1 MRKLYNLIF
10 IILLFCGCGS
20 QDGQR
25 MLDRAGTVIND
36 DPDSAL
42 AILDCMDENHL
53 SRSQRMKRL
62 LLLTNAQN
70 KCDTIFRS
78 DSIQRILVDYYE
90 HHGSA
95 NDRMLAHYLLGRAYY
110 DMGEMPMALECFL
123 KAAECADTTQ
133 SDCNYALLSRTYGQA
148 SAVFFQQN
156 LLEEDLKYN
165 NLSIKYAWMAK
176 DTLCAINSIVGKIA
190 PYKRLHQKDSVYK
203 LCEVASTLA
212 RHCGYNAHSAA
223 ILGSNILD
231 LVESHSL
238 QKAKEYMDIYESQSG
253 YFDDNHQ
260 IAKGREVY
268 YYSKGLYYLG
278 VEKYDSAEYFFR
290 KELHE
295 GKDFNNQNAGSR
307 GLALL
312 FQRIHQPDSAAKY
325 ALYSY
330 AMNDSV
336 YAHMAT
342 AEVEKMRSM
351 YNYSRY
357 QKLARLA
364 NERSK
369 KLQDKQHY
377 SILSIFLLVI
387 VGTFI
392 LWKERQKKKNAYA
405 QYKRSII
412 SLARLQSEVIKLHSH
427 SNNIEQALS
436 QAQAYIGKMSANTK
450 DMEDLINQK
459 EKEIEQLQSE
469 IQQYPTRRNKD
480 ESTIRMK
487 IEKSDIFK
495 YLDKQASTGQQL
507 KNDKWQDVYVLTIN
521 AYPEFFRFIS
531 SKKYALNEK
540 EFNTCILIRLRLR
553 PKDICNLLG
562 VSLAYISKIRA
573 NMMKK
578 LFDEEGSAKEFDERI
593 CKL

>member
-110 DMGEMPMALECFL
+110 DMGEMPMALNAYQL
-123 KAAECADTTQ
+123 ALADTTETEHDYYQ
-133 SDCNYALLSRTYGQA
+133 LTRITAQMSKIYYHQNLLNYQIDFINKSVKYALLG
-148 SAVFFQQN
+148 
-156 LLEEDLKYN
+156 
-165 NLSIKYAWMAK
+165 K
-176 DTLCAINSIVGKIA
+176 DTLGAINNYV
-190 PYKRLHQKDSVYK
+190 
-203 LCEVASTLA
+203 
-212 RHCGYNAHSAA
+212 
-223 ILGSNILD
+223 
-231 LVESHSL
+231 
-238 QKAKEYMDIYESQSG
+238 QKAKSYDMLGVSDSVISICENASRLFMERGLERQSSQMMALLALHYIKRGEFEKAKQSLDVYRTRSG
-253 YFDDNHQ
+253 FFDDDNN
-260 IAKGREVY
+260 IVSNRII
-268 YYSKGLYYLG
+268 YYSIMGEYYTSI
-278 VEKYDSAEYFFR
+278 EKYDSAEFFFR

-351 YNYSRY
+351 YDYTRY
-357 QKLARLA
+357 QNLAYKAETESNQKTTFIKGISFVFILILLIMLYIVQRYKQKRKY
-364 NERSK
+364 ERSIYK
-369 KLQDKQHY
+369 RRIDELEKTQMDILILRQHEEDYQD
-377 SILSIFLLVI
+377 IIEE
-387 VGTFI
+387 
-392 LWKERQKKKNAYA
+392 KER
-405 QYKRSII
+405 
-412 SLARLQSEVIKLHSH
+412 
-427 SNNIEQALS
+427 NIEELQEQINKYQQNHKQRKNELQTAKENSPLFKKIQKLEASGQKLS
-436 QAQAYIGKMSANTK
+436 L
-450 DMEDLINQK
+450 EDLQK
-459 EKEIEQLQSE
+459 LRQYVIEH
-469 IQQYPTRRNKD
+469 YPTCYK
-480 ESTIRMK
+480 
-487 IEKSDIFK
+487 
-495 YLDKQASTGQQL
+495 
-507 KNDKWQDVYVLTIN
+507 
-521 AYPEFFRFIS
+521 FIS
-531 SKKYALNEK
+531 DNQYNLNVM
-540 EFNTCILIRLRLR
+540 EFNTCILIRLGYA
-553 PKDICNLLG
+553 PKVISHFIDC
-562 VSLAYISKIRA
+562 SPAYISKIRITLLKR
-573 NMMKK
+573 MYGIEGKPHD
-578 LFDEEGSAKEFDERI
+578 FDQRI
-593 CKL
+593 TLLD

>member
-1 MRKLYNLIF
+1 
-10 IILLFCGCGS
+10 
-20 QDGQR
+20 
-25 MLDRAGTVIND
+25 
-36 DPDSAL
+36 
-42 AILDCMDENHL
+42 
-53 SRSQRMKRL
+53 
-62 LLLTNAQN
+62 
-70 KCDTIFRS
+70 
-78 DSIQRILVDYYE
+78 
-90 HHGSA
+90 
-95 NDRMLAHYLLGRAYY
+95 
-110 DMGEMPMALECFL
+110 
-123 KAAECADTTQ
+123 
-133 SDCNYALLSRTYGQA
+133 
-148 SAVFFQQN
+148 
-156 LLEEDLKYN
+156 
-165 NLSIKYAWMAK
+165 MAK

-521 AYPEFFRFIS
+521 AYPEFYRFIS

>member
-165 NLSIKYAWMAK
+165 NISIKYAWMAK

-351 YNYSRY
+351 YDYTRY
-357 QKLARLA
+357 QNLAYKAETESNQKTTFIKGISFVFILILLIMLYIVQRYKQKRKY
-364 NERSK
+364 ERSIYK
-369 KLQDKQHY
+369 RRIDELEKTQMDILILRQHEEDYQD
-377 SILSIFLLVI
+377 IIEE
-387 VGTFI
+387 
-392 LWKERQKKKNAYA
+392 KER
-405 QYKRSII
+405 
-412 SLARLQSEVIKLHSH
+412 
-427 SNNIEQALS
+427 NIEELQEQINKYQQNHKQRKNELQTAKENSPLFKKIQKLEASGQKLS
-436 QAQAYIGKMSANTK
+436 L
-450 DMEDLINQK
+450 EDLQK
-459 EKEIEQLQSE
+459 LRQYVIEH
-469 IQQYPTRRNKD
+469 YPTCYK
-480 ESTIRMK
+480 
-487 IEKSDIFK
+487 
-495 YLDKQASTGQQL
+495 
-507 KNDKWQDVYVLTIN
+507 
-521 AYPEFFRFIS
+521 FIS
-531 SKKYALNEK
+531 DNQYNLNVM
-540 EFNTCILIRLRLR
+540 EFNTCILIRLGYA
-553 PKDICNLLG
+553 PKVISHFIDC
-562 VSLAYISKIRA
+562 SPAYISKIRITLLKR
-573 NMMKK
+573 MYGIEGKPHD
-578 LFDEEGSAKEFDERI
+578 FDQRI
-593 CKL
+593 TLLD

>member
-110 DMGEMPMALECFL
+110 DMGEMPMALNAYQL
-123 KAAECADTTQ
+123 ALADTTETEHDYYQ
-133 SDCNYALLSRTYGQA
+133 LTRITAQMSKIYYHQNLLNYQIDYINKSVKYALLG
-148 SAVFFQQN
+148 
-156 LLEEDLKYN
+156 
-165 NLSIKYAWMAK
+165 K
-176 DTLCAINSIVGKIA
+176 DTLGAINNYV
-190 PYKRLHQKDSVYK
+190 
-203 LCEVASTLA
+203 
-212 RHCGYNAHSAA
+212 
-223 ILGSNILD
+223 
-231 LVESHSL
+231 
-238 QKAKEYMDIYESQSG
+238 QKAKSYDMLGVSDSVISICENASRLFVERGLERQSSQMMALLALHYIKRGEFEKAKQSLDVYRTRSG
-253 YFDDNHQ
+253 FFDDDNN
-260 IAKGREVY
+260 IVSNRII
-268 YYSKGLYYLG
+268 YYSIMGEYYTSI
-278 VEKYDSAEYFFR
+278 EKYDSAEYFFR

-351 YNYSRY
+351 YDYTRY
-357 QKLARLA
+357 QNLAYKA
-364 NERSK
+364 ETESNQK
-369 KLQDKQHY
+369 T
-377 SILSIFLLVI
+377 
-387 VGTFI
+387 TFI
-392 LWKERQKKKNAYA
+392 KGISFVFILILLFMLYIVQRYKQKRMYEKSIYKRRIDELEKTQMDILILRQHEEDYQDIIEEKER
-405 QYKRSII
+405 
-412 SLARLQSEVIKLHSH
+412 
-427 SNNIEQALS
+427 NIEELQEQINKYQQNHKQRKNELQTSKENSPLFKKIQKLEASGQKLS
-436 QAQAYIGKMSANTK
+436 L
-450 DMEDLINQK
+450 EDLQK
-459 EKEIEQLQSE
+459 LRQYVIEH
-469 IQQYPTRRNKD
+469 YPTCYK
-480 ESTIRMK
+480 
-487 IEKSDIFK
+487 
-495 YLDKQASTGQQL
+495 
-507 KNDKWQDVYVLTIN
+507 
-521 AYPEFFRFIS
+521 FIS
-531 SKKYALNEK
+531 DNQYNLNVM
-540 EFNTCILIRLRLR
+540 EFNTCILIRLGYA
-553 PKDICNLLG
+553 PKVISHFIDC
-562 VSLAYISKIRA
+562 SPAYISKIRITLLKR
-573 NMMKK
+573 MYGIEGKPHD
-578 LFDEEGSAKEFDERI
+578 FDQRI
-593 CKL
+593 TLLD

>member
-1 MRKLYNLIF
+1 
-10 IILLFCGCGS
+10 
-20 QDGQR
+20 

-133 SDCNYALLSRTYGQA
+133 SDCNYALLSRVYGQA
-148 SAVFFQQN
+148 SKVFFQQS
-156 LLEEDLKYN
+156 LLEEDLKYS

-278 VEKYDSAEYFFR
+278 IEKYDSAEFYFR
-290 KELHE
+290 KELRE

-377 SILSIFLLVI
+377 SILSIFLLAI

-450 DMEDLINQK
+450 DMENLINQK

-521 AYPEFFRFIS
+521 AYPEFYRFIS

>member
-1 MRKLYNLIF
+1 MRKLYNSIF

-110 DMGEMPMALECFL
+110 DMGEMPMALDAYISAL
-123 KAAECADTTQ
+123 ADTTENEHDYYQ
-133 SDCNYALLSRTYGQA
+133 LTRISAQMSKIYYDQNLLNYQIDYINKSVKYALLG
-148 SAVFFQQN
+148 
-156 LLEEDLKYN
+156 
-165 NLSIKYAWMAK
+165 K
-176 DTLCAINSIVGKIA
+176 DTLGAINNYV
-190 PYKRLHQKDSVYK
+190 
-203 LCEVASTLA
+203 
-212 RHCGYNAHSAA
+212 
-223 ILGSNILD
+223 
-231 LVESHSL
+231 
-238 QKAKEYMDIYESQSG
+238 QKAKSYDMLGVSDSVIYICDNASRLFMGRGLERQSSQMMALLALHYMKRGEYEKAKQSLDIYRTKSG
-253 YFDDNHQ
+253 YFDDNNN
-260 IAKGREVY
+260 IESNRII
-268 YYSKGLYYLG
+268 YYSILGEYYTSI
-278 VEKYDSAEYFFR
+278 EKYDSAEYFFR

-351 YNYSRY
+351 YDYTRY
-357 QKLARLA
+357 QNLAYKAETESNQKTTFIKGISFVFILILLIMLYIVQRYKQKRKY
-364 NERSK
+364 ERSIYK
-369 KLQDKQHY
+369 RRIDELEKTQMDILILRQHEEDYQD
-377 SILSIFLLVI
+377 IIEE
-387 VGTFI
+387 
-392 LWKERQKKKNAYA
+392 KER
-405 QYKRSII
+405 
-412 SLARLQSEVIKLHSH
+412 
-427 SNNIEQALS
+427 NIEELQEQINKYQQNHKQRKNELQTAKENSPLFKKIQKLEASGQKLS
-436 QAQAYIGKMSANTK
+436 L
-450 DMEDLINQK
+450 EDLQK
-459 EKEIEQLQSE
+459 LRQYVIEH
-469 IQQYPTRRNKD
+469 YPSCYK
-480 ESTIRMK
+480 
-487 IEKSDIFK
+487 
-495 YLDKQASTGQQL
+495 
-507 KNDKWQDVYVLTIN
+507 
-521 AYPEFFRFIS
+521 FIS
-531 SKKYALNEK
+531 DNQYNLNVM
-540 EFNTCILIRLRLR
+540 EFNTCILIRLGYA
-553 PKDICNLLG
+553 PKVISHFIDC
-562 VSLAYISKIRA
+562 SPAYISKIRITLLKR
-573 NMMKK
+573 MYGIEGKPHD
-578 LFDEEGSAKEFDERI
+578 FDQRI
-593 CKL
+593 TLLD

>member
-1 MRKLYNLIF
+1 MRKLYNSIF

-110 DMGEMPMALECFL
+110 DMGEMPMALDAYISAL
-123 KAAECADTTQ
+123 ADTTENEHDYYQLTRISAQMSKIYYDQNLLDNQIECINQ
-133 SDCNYALLSRTYGQA
+133 SVRYALL
-148 SAVFFQQN
+148 
-156 LLEEDLKYN
+156 
-165 NLSIKYAWMAK
+165 AK
-176 DTLCAINSIVGKIA
+176 DTLGAINNYV
-190 PYKRLHQKDSVYK
+190 
-203 LCEVASTLA
+203 
-212 RHCGYNAHSAA
+212 
-223 ILGSNILD
+223 
-231 LVESHSL
+231 
-238 QKAKEYMDIYESQSG
+238 QKAKSYDLLGLSDSVISICEKASRLFMEYGLDRQSSQMMALLALHYMKKGKFEKAKESLDLYKTKSG
-253 YFDDNHQ
+253 FFDTNDN
-260 IAKGREVY
+260 IDRNRVI
-268 YYSKGLYYLG
+268 YYSILGEYYTS
-278 VEKYDSAEYFFR
+278 VEKYDSAEFYFR

-351 YNYSRY
+351 YDYTRY
-357 QKLARLA
+357 QNLAYKAETESNQKTTFIKGISFVFILTLLIMLYIVQRYKQKRKY
-364 NERSK
+364 ERS
-369 KLQDKQHY
+369 
-377 SILSIFLLVI
+377 I
-387 VGTFI
+387 
-392 LWKERQKKKNAYA
+392 
-405 QYKRSII
+405 YKRRIDELEKTQMDILILRQHEEDYQDII
-412 SLARLQSEVIKLHSH
+412 EEKEH
-427 SNNIEQALS
+427 NIEELQEQINKYQQNHKQRKNELQNAKENSPLFKKIQKLEASGQKLS
-436 QAQAYIGKMSANTK
+436 L
-450 DMEDLINQK
+450 EDLQK
-459 EKEIEQLQSE
+459 LRQYVIEH
-469 IQQYPTRRNKD
+469 YPTCYK
-480 ESTIRMK
+480 
-487 IEKSDIFK
+487 
-495 YLDKQASTGQQL
+495 
-507 KNDKWQDVYVLTIN
+507 
-521 AYPEFFRFIS
+521 FIS
-531 SKKYALNEK
+531 DNQYNLNVM
-540 EFNTCILIRLRLR
+540 EFNTCILIRLGYA
-553 PKDICNLLG
+553 PKVISHFIDC
-562 VSLAYISKIRA
+562 SPAYISKIRITLLKR
-573 NMMKK
+573 MYGIEGKPHD
-578 LFDEEGSAKEFDERI
+578 FDQRI
-593 CKL
+593 TLLD